1 VGLERNRR
9 YNPASMDLADLRRE
23 LEGHGLEAG
32 DLTADPVEQFRAWF
46 EQAVAAGVPEPT
58 AMTLATAD
66 AQGRPSARLVLL
78 KGYDA
83 RGFVFFTNYESR
95 KARELAE
102 NPHAALVFYW
112 GPLNRQ
118 VRITGGAARTT
129 RAESEA
135 YFATRPLGAR
145 LGAWVSRQSRPLT
158 GREELERELLAL
170 AEKLG
175 DEVPL
180 PDWWG
185 GYRVAPREVEFWQG
199 RPSRLHDRFLYR
211 RAGDGWT
218 IERLAP

>member
-1 VGLERNRR
+1 MN
-9 YNPASMDLADLRRE
+9 LADLRRE
-23 LEGHGLEAG
+23 LGGHGLEAG
-32 DLTADPVEQFRAWF
+32 DLAADPVEQFRAWF

-66 AQGRPSARLVLL
+66 ARGRPSARVVLL

-102 NPHAALVFYW
+102 SPEAALVFYW

-118 VRITGGAARTT
+118 VRIAGGAERTT

-135 YFATRPLGAR
+135 YFATRPLGAQ
-145 LGAWVSRQSRPLT
+145 LGAWVSRQSRPLA
-158 GREELERELLAL
+158 GREELERAALAL
-170 AEKLG
+170 AERLG

-180 PDWWG
+180 PEWWG

-211 RAGDGWT
+211 RAGDSWT